1 MKVFPIVTGPRP
13 DFAVGH
19 LTQFGRDP
27 LAFLERCAAEHGDF
41 VALRFVNKPVLLL
54 NHPDLIETVLGG
66 NLHDFRKTI
75 GYRTPF
81 MRRLFGEG
89 LLTSEGELWMR
100 QRRLAQPAFHRDRI
114 AGYGTAITGFAEA
127 LLREWRLSEQ
137 RNVHHD
143 MMRLTTNVVT
153 KTLFNSPPPP
163 EIDEMGAAS
172 EAVMERFTKQW
183 SLWRFFLALFPSPS
197 SRRFDQVMTRLDR
210 FIYGLIR
217 ERRAT
222 ERDEGDLLSMLLR
235 ARDEEGK
242 GMNDHQ
248 LRDELV
254 TLMVAGLDTTAL
266 SLSWAFLLLAQNP
279 AAETALH
286 AELDNVLGGRPAGFA
301 DLPRLPYTEAVIR
314 ETMRL
319 YPPAWLVGR
328 EAVRD
333 CQVGG
338 QTVRAGTSL
347 LMSQWLQHREARHFA
362 EPRQFRP
369 ERWLGGGLAGLS
381 KYAYFPF
388 GGGPRVC
395 IGSGFALLE
404 AGLVLATVAGRFRL
418 TAPAGYEV
426 KPWPAITLQP
436 RGGVWL
442 RVEPR

>member
-1 MKVFPIVTGPRP
+1 
-13 DFAVGH
+13 
-19 LTQFGRDP
+19 
-27 LAFLERCAAEHGDF
+27 
-41 VALRFVNKPVLLL
+41 
-54 NHPDLIETVLGG
+54 
-66 NLHDFRKTI
+66 
-75 GYRTPF
+75 
-81 MRRLFGEG
+81 
-89 LLTSEGELWMR
+89 
-100 QRRLAQPAFHRDRI
+100 
-114 AGYGTAITGFAEA
+114 
-127 LLREWRLSEQ
+127 
-137 RNVHHD
+137 
-143 MMRLTTNVVT
+143 
-153 KTLFNSPPPP
+153 
-163 EIDEMGAAS
+163 
-172 EAVMERFTKQW
+172 
-183 SLWRFFLALFPSPS
+183 
-197 SRRFDQVMTRLDR
+197 
-210 FIYGLIR
+210 
-217 ERRAT
+217 
-222 ERDEGDLLSMLLR
+222 MLLR

-279 AAETALH
+279 AVEAALH
-286 AELDNVLGGRPAGFA
+286 TELDTVLAGRLPGFA

-347 LMSQWLQHREARHFA
+347 LMSQWLQHREARNFA

-369 ERWLGGGLAGLS
+369 ERWLDGGPAGLS